1 LKQDQ
6 NRNVEGT
13 SLVKYSSLR
22 NRPIV
27 TADGQGVVNHVV
39 ALLLSEMADWSG
51 ITDGFSD
58 AMNST
63 RRRRSGHD
71 SGVVLR
77 HLAVTI
83 ANGGDCI
90 TDLSVLR
97 GQEALFGRVASD
109 VTAWRTVAKRAP
121 TRLAELRATRARA
134 RERAWGCGAAPK
146 GRLTVDFDSTLVDSH
161 SEKEWAAGTY
171 KRGFGFH
178 PLVAYVDVSGQSSP
192 EPLAGILRRGD
203 ASPGEASDHMDLLE
217 EVLAQLPEPWCSK
230 ESPKLARSDSAGAS
244 HDFVTALRSAGFQFS
259 IGLPVQAWVREA
271 IFAVPESEWV
281 PALDQEGEER
291 EGAEVCELRTLNL
304 ASWPEGT
311 RAICRRERAHPGAQ
325 LRLWEEGRGIRHQVF
340 ITDQTDTDVAVLE
353 ARHRCRARI
362 EDGIRCAKA
371 TGLTNFPSTFAGF
384 NHAWLELLLTGQC
397 LLAWTQRLCL
407 SGEAQI
413 WEPKRLRQSLLHT
426 AARVVRTG
434 RRTIIR
440 LQQDWPWSFELARA
454 FTRLRALPSGT

>member
-1 LKQDQ
+1 
-6 NRNVEGT
+6 
-13 SLVKYSSLR
+13 VKYSSR
-22 NRPIV
+22 RSRPVV
-27 TADGQGVVNHVV
+27 TADGRGVANHVG

-58 AMNST
+58 ALNVT
-63 RRRRSGHD
+63 RQRQSAHD
-71 SGVVLR
+71 PGVVLR
-77 HLAVTI
+77 HLVVTI
-83 ANGGDCI
+83 ADGGDCI

-97 GQEALFGRVASD
+97 GQESLFGHVASD

-121 TRLAELRATRARA
+121 TRLAEMRETRARA
-134 RERAWGCGAAPK
+134 RKRVWECGAAPK

-161 SEKEWAAGTY
+161 SDKEWAAGTY
-171 KRGFGFH
+171 KHGFGFH

-203 ASPGEASDHMDLLE
+203 ASPGEASDHLNLLE
-217 EVLAQLPEPWCSK
+217 EVLAQVPEPWRDR

-244 HDFVTALRSAGFQFS
+244 HDFVKALRQAGFQFS
-259 IGLPVQAWVREA
+259 IGLPIQSWVRDA

-291 EGAEVCELRTLNL
+291 DGAEVCELRTLNL
-304 ASWPEGT
+304 AGWPERT

-340 ITDQTDTDVAVLE
+340 ITDQSDVDPAVLE

-371 TGLTNFPSTFAGF
+371 TGLTNFPSTFAAF

-397 LLAWTQRLCL
+397 LMAWTQRLCL
-407 SGEAQI
+407 SGEARI
-413 WEPKRLRQSLLHT
+413 WEPKRLRQCLLHV

-434 RRTIIR
+434 RRIIIR
-440 LQQDWPWSFELARA
+440 LQHDWPWSYELARA
-454 FTRLRALPSGT
+454 FTRLRALPNGT